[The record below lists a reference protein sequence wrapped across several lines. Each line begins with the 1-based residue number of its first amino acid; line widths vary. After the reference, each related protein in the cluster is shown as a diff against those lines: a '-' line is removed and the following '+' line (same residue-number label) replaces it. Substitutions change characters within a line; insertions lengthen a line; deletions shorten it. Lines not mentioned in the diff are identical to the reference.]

1 MIFPLVGNE
10 KTALTVE
17 NFIKEK
23 RIPHA
28 IMILGDSGVGKHT
41 LAYFLAKAI
50 VCGNSN
56 APCNACDNCHL
67 ADSKNHPDINMI
79 APEENKKNILKDQIE
94 ELRKEAFIKPHKAEK
109 RVFLI
114 DKADTL
120 NILSQNMLLKIL
132 EEPPEAVM
140 FVLVAENKAA
150 FLDTVISRCVVLNLS
165 APEYAKAFEY
175 LKAVG
180 GYNDEQ
186 IKSALDAAQNNIG
199 GAISV
204 LKGKA
209 STKFDSAA
217 EDFLNYLL
225 KNDQY
230 NMLLTVNGF
239 SKKRIDADSFLKALK
254 NAVSKR
260 IKNDTHSHF
269 AKPLMAFYNEFF
281 EYEQALFT
289 NINLNLFFS
298 NMVCSAI
305 QIVWR
310 NK

>member
-10 KTALTVE
+10 KTALTIE

-28 IMILGDSGVGKHT
+28 ILILGDDGVGKHT
-41 LAYFLAKAI
+41 LASFLAKAI
-50 VCGNSN
+50 VCGKGN
-56 APCNACDNCHL
+56 APCCDCGNCHL
-67 ADSKNHPDINMI
+67 ADSKNHPDITVI
-79 APEENKKNILKDQIE
+79 APEEDRKNIVAEQVNN
-94 ELRKEAFIKPHKAEK
+94 LRKEAFIKPHKSEK

-120 NILSQNMLLKIL
+120 NTVSQNKLLKIL

-140 FVLVAENKAA
+140 FILIAENKAA

-165 APEYAKAFEY
+165 APEYLKAFEY
-175 LKAVG
+175 LNG
-180 GYNDEQ
+180 NTNYTDDQ
-186 IKSALDAAQNNIG
+186 IKSALETSQNNIG
-199 GAISV
+199 RAIAV
-204 LKGKA
+204 LKGK
-209 STKFDSAA
+209 SSSKFDIAA
-217 EDFLNYLL
+217 EEFINSLL

-230 NMLLTVNGF
+230 NMLLNVNAF
-239 SKKRIDADSFLKALK
+239 SKKRIDADMFLKALK
-254 NAVSKR
+254 NAIFKR
-260 IKNDTHSHF
+260 IKDDTHSHF

-281 EYEQALFT
+281 EYEQALLT
-289 NINLNLFFS
+289 NINLNLFYS